1 MERRSEFYRGKEKTL
16 FACEDPALLVLEFR
30 DDATAFEGRRTA
42 ELTGKGEVNNRINTL
57 VMAELARQGIP
68 THYVE
73 NQGDNAC
80 VVKRLVMLPVECV
93 VRNRATGSICRRLG
107 VERDRPLEPA
117 TFEMFLKNDELGDP
131 LINRHH
137 VETFGWA
144 TSAQVDQMV
153 RWCHLANAHLSAL
166 FDRAGI
172 ELVDFKLE
180 FGVVDGE
187 LVLGDAFTPDS
198 CRLRDTDTGAPL
210 DKDLF
215 RKGQTGVVA
224 AYRQVVERL
233 DWVIEHPE

>member
-1 MERRSEFYRGKEKTL
+1 MKKGDEFYRGKEKTL
-16 FACEDPALLVLEFR
+16 YHCEQPDLLVVEFR

-42 ELTGKGEVNNRINTL
+42 QLERKGEVNNRINAL
-57 VMAELARQGIP
+57 VMGVLNQIGLS
-68 THYVE
+68 THFAGGLDG
-73 NQGDNAC
+73 NSC
-80 VVKRLVMLPVECV
+80 LVKRLDMLPIECV

-107 VERDRPLEPA
+107 VESNLPLEPA

-153 RWCHLANAHLSAL
+153 RWCHLANAHLSEL

-180 FGVVDGE
+180 FGVRNGE
-187 LVLGDAFTPDS
+187 LVLGDEFTPDS
-198 CRLRDTDTGAPL
+198 CRLRDSDSGEPL

-215 RKGQTGVVA
+215 RKGQEGVVK
-224 AYRQVVERL
+224 AYEQVAERL
-233 DWVIEHPE
+233 AWVIDHPE